1 MENRKKKTMETDHYL
16 RTIKQ
21 NYKDNVVDCYR
32 FFHRWSQTVSYQVKI
47 KQIKKRT
54 ILKNCP
60 PTPPLTQ

>member
-32 FFHRWSQTVSYQVKI
+32 FFTDGLKPSHI
-47 KQIKKRT
+47 KSKLSR
-54 ILKNCP
+54 LRRGRF
-60 PTPPLTQ
+60 